1 MNWYYHK
8 KIGLDIPYFW
18 RQILS
23 MTKGLVI
30 PMIAGLCIMR
40 FADITTWSR
49 ILFYGVLYVVIYCA
63 SMWLLGMNDYER
75 NLLLKPVAKLLHRA

>member
-1 MNWYYHK
+1 M
-8 KIGLDIPYFW
+8 IP
-18 RQILS
+18 L
-23 MTKGLVI
+23 
-30 PMIAGLCIMR
+30 IAGLCIMR